1 MYISTHNVYVLLDA
15 RTTQQYR
22 VLCND
27 AAVNEGQVEQPLF
40 VFTLMCF
47 KQNLTSNSFAKFGRS

>member
-15 RTTQQYR
+15 RTTHQYR
-22 VLCND
+22 VLCNK

-40 VFTLMCF
+40 VFT
-47 KQNLTSNSFAKFGRS
+47 